1 MNRAFAFAAVLA
13 AAPAMAQTATP
24 LPANVQAAV
33 AVVTQDEA
41 ALQAAMTQ
49 LRADST
55 SNAAAVGADRSA
67 VEIAR
72 LKLRMDMESLH
83 QDALPIIQADELA
96 LLNALTQLHTDQLA
110 NNAAGVTAD
119 QAAVTLAE
127 QQLEL
132 DMTALGLHQGLEG
145 QRRR

>member
-1 MNRAFAFAAVLA
+1 MNRALAFAAVLA

-33 AVVTQDEA
+33 AVVTQDKA
-41 ALQAAMTQ
+41 ALEAAMTQ

-55 SNAAAVGADRSA
+55 SNATAVGADHSA
-67 VEIAR
+67 VQIAR
-72 LKLRMDMESLH
+72 LTLQMDMESLH
-83 QDALPIIQADELA
+83 QDARPIIQADQLA
-96 LLNALTQLHTDQLA
+96 VLNALMQLHTDQLA

-132 DMTALGLHQGLEG
+132 DMTALGMHDGRDG
-145 QRRR
+145 

>member
-13 AAPAMAQTATP
+13 ATSAMAQTATP
-24 LPANVQAAV
+24 LPANVQADL
-33 AVVTQDEA
+33 AVVTQDEV
-41 ALQAAMTQ
+41 AL
-49 LRADST
+49 
-55 SNAAAVGADRSA
+55 
-67 VEIAR
+67 

-96 LLNALTQLHTDQLA
+96 ILNALMQLHTDQLA
-110 NNAAGVTAD
+110 NNTAAVTAD

-132 DMTALGLHQGLEG
+132 DMTA
-145 QRRR
+145 

>member
-1 MNRAFAFAAVLA
+1 MNRALAFAALLA

-24 LPANVQAAV
+24 LPANVQADI

-41 ALQAAMTQ
+41 AVKAAMTQ
-49 LRADST
+49 LRTDLT
-55 SNAAAVGADRSA
+55 SNTAGVAADRTA
-67 VEIAR
+67 LELVR

-110 NNAAGVTAD
+110 NNAAAVTAD

-132 DMTALGLHQGLEG
+132 DMTALGLHQGRERG
-145 QRRR
+145 HRR